1 MALTAAEIAQVL
13 EEIAPVVRGG
23 WFQKIYQPSD
33 RTLVFDIRVP
43 GQTFR
48 LLVSCEAGRSRL
60 HFIRK
65 GPTNP
70 PTPPGFCQFLRAH
83 VQGARI
89 DDVRQIPHDRIVEFQ
104 LTAKDGPRTLVCELT
119 GRKATVKLLDAQGR
133 VLRELLGRQDPH
145 PVRSQVSLVEKPR
158 GLLHGAPR
166 FIGTH
171 HGKFPLSATIEAYY
185 HEKEITATADSA
197 QAIRQQALKKAL
209 KKIQRRMNAWRED
222 LAQAGKYRDYARYGE
237 LLKANIR
244 SVKKGMPSMTLI
256 DYFDEAMPEITIP
269 LDITKSAQ
277 SNMDQY
283 FKKHRK
289 CLTAERE
296 LVPRLEQAAREV
308 SAIQKELADIDQGR
322 WVVREPDAGQ
332 TLPQAVKQKDKS
344 LRNRPFRRFRSAD
357 GLPIFV
363 GRNARENDELTFGL
377 AKSEDLWLHARG
389 APGSHVLLRLEKG
402 QDTPIESLRD
412 AATLALLYS
421 DLKKSAKGEVIY
433 TKRKWVKKAKNQ
445 APGAVMVTQEQS
457 FHVHLDQDRLRA
469 LKQRATGD

>member
-1 MALTAAEIAQVL
+1 MALTAAEIEQVL

-43 GQTFR
+43 GKTFR

-60 HFIRK
+60 HFIHK
-65 GPTNP
+65 SPTNP
-70 PTPPGFCQFLRAH
+70 PTPPSFCQFLRAH
-83 VQGARI
+83 FQGARI
-89 DDVRQIPHDRIVEFQ
+89 DDVRQIPNDRIVEFQ
-104 LTAKDGPRTLVCELT
+104 LTTKDGLRTLVCELT
-119 GRKATVKLLDAQGR
+119 GKKATVKVLDAEGR

-145 PVRSQVSLVEKPR
+145 PVRSQLPSVEKPR
-158 GLLHGAPR
+158 SLLHGAAR
-166 FIGTH
+166 FIKAHDGE
-171 HGKFPLSATIEAYY
+171 FPLSAAIEAYY
-185 HEKEITATADSA
+185 HETEITATADRV
-197 QAIRQQALKKAL
+197 QATRQQALKKAL
-209 KKIQRRMNAWRED
+209 KKIQRRIHAWRED
-222 LAQAGKYRDYARYGE
+222 LVQAGKYRDYARYGE
-237 LLKANIR
+237 LLKTNIR
-244 SVKKGMPSMTLI
+244 SVKKGMRHITLI

-269 LDITKSAQ
+269 LDVTKSAQ
-277 SNMDQY
+277 SNMDDY

-296 LVPRLEQAAREV
+296 LAPRLEQAAREL
-308 SAIQKELADIDQGR
+308 SAIQNELTDIDQGR
-322 WVVREPDAGQ
+322 WAFPEPTAGQ
-332 TLPQAVKQKDKS
+332 TIPQAVKQKDKG
-344 LRNRPFRRFRSAD
+344 LRNRPFRRFCSAD

-363 GRNARENDELTFGL
+363 GRNARENDDLTFGL

-389 APGSHVLLRLEKG
+389 TPGSHVIVRLEKG
-402 QDTPIESLRD
+402 QEAPLESLRD

-421 DLKKSAKGEVIY
+421 DLKKSGKGEVIY

-457 FHVHLDQDRLRA
+457 LYVHLDRIRLQA